1 MRAREM
7 RRSGAEFDGT
17 GFRIHRLHDCQGI
30 NVVSRCAQLI
40 AAALET
46 LLHRD
51 ADALDR
57 RSGIMAQIDQAL
69 QSLAVGQEVIKQ
81 QHMVALVEIPL
92 GHDDGEFLLLGEGV
106 DGGGVLVAIE
116 IDGLRLLGEH
126 HRRIAE
132 MTRGNT
138 GDTNAGSSFTK
149 MVGP

>member
-1 MRAREM
+1 
-7 RRSGAEFDGT
+7 
-17 GFRIHRLHDCQGI
+17 
-30 NVVSRCAQLI
+30 
-40 AAALET
+40 
-46 LLHRD
+46 
-51 ADALDR
+51 
-57 RSGIMAQIDQAL
+57 MAQIDQAL

-132 MTRGNT
+132 MTRGNAQAAPMWSNNST
-138 GDTNAGSSFTK
+138 SHWWLRKASTFSTLPGLTVPCRRMRSSSSF
-149 MVGP
+149 MNPLRLLAA

>member
-1 MRAREM
+1 MVPVSGSIDSTMPGNQRRIPLRAAH
-7 RRSGAEFDGT
+7 RR
-17 GFRIHRLHDCQGI
+17 RLE
-30 NVVSRCAQLI
+30 A
-40 AAALET
+40 

-116 IDGLRLLGEH
+116 IDGLRLL
-126 HRRIAE
+126 A
-132 MTRGNT
+132 NT
-138 GDTNAGSSFTK
+138 TGALPK
-149 MVGP
+149 

>member
-1 MRAREM
+1 MVPV
-7 RRSGAEFDGT
+7 SGSIDST
-17 GFRIHRLHDCQGI
+17 MPGI

-92 GHDDGEFLLLGEGV
+92 GHDDGNSFC
-106 DGGGVLVAIE
+106 LVKE
-116 IDGLRLLGEH
+116 
-126 HRRIAE
+126 
-132 MTRGNT
+132 
-138 GDTNAGSSFTK
+138 
-149 MVGP
+149 